1 MSIDGSVGFVG
12 IGNMGWPMAHN
23 LVDAGYRLTVH
34 DADADR
40 ARRFASEHACAAAE
54 TPADFAEVDT
64 VVTMLPDDRI
74 VQEALLHWQGGIA
87 AALRPGSLVIDMS
100 SSNPRGTRVLGE
112 ELERREIALVDAPVS
127 GGVPRATT
135 GTLSLMIGGSDEDVA
150 RAWPLLE
157 VLGDPLF
164 RAGPLGAGHALKSL
178 NNYAA
183 ASAYVT
189 LAEATA
195 IGLEYGLD
203 PEVLV
208 DVINTSTGRSFISEV
223 VFKNFVLPGT
233 YSTGFQLGL
242 LAKDVGIAAD
252 LAKTAGVDA
261 PAVEVV
267 NRRWAEAAAALG
279 GSVDHSLAHQHWG
292 PADLTPGSAAPASRE
307 A

>member
-1 MSIDGSVGFVG
+1 MSIGGSVGFVG
-12 IGNMGWPMAHN
+12 VGNMGWPMAHN

-40 ARRFASEHACAAAE
+40 SRRFASEHSCVAAE
-54 TPADFAEVDT
+54 GPTDFADVET
-64 VVTMLPDDRI
+64 VVTMLPDDGI
-74 VQEALLHWQGGIA
+74 VQEALLGWQGGIA
-87 AALRPGSLVIDMS
+87 TALRPGSLVIDMS
-100 SSNPRGTRVLGE
+100 SSNPRGTRLLGE
-112 ELERREIALVDAPVS
+112 ELRRREIALVDAPVS

-135 GTLSLMIGGSDEDVA
+135 GTLSLMIGGDDADVA

-178 NNYAA
+178 NNFAA

-189 LAEATA
+189 LAEAIS
-195 IGLEYGLD
+195 IGLHFGLD

-223 VFKNFVLPGT
+223 VFKDFVLPGT
-233 YSTGFQLGL
+233 YSTGFALGL

-252 LAKTAGVDA
+252 LAETAGVDA
-261 PAVEVV
+261 PACEVV
-267 NRRWAEAAAALG
+267 NRRWSQAATALG
-279 GSVDHSLAHQHWG
+279 GGVDHSLAHKEWG
-292 PADLTPGSAAPASRE
+292 PADLTMKSAAQANRD